1 MTQHSDNNSP
11 GSAVPDRGEGALPGA
26 QVPSW
31 WQEVRQAKLTFTWI
45 LVFPILGP
53 LVFLP
58 IVLLDPARQSV
69 LDVITEAILTAWMG
83 PSFILVIVIGAMV
96 VNRRTLRRVV
106 LRQSSENGAM
116 ITSMV
121 AARYRHHQAADVPDP
136 LKAAVLDIG
145 AYLKIEVPIPVA
157 GAWILAG
164 ADWHAR
170 ETNPGQLPEL
180 PTAFINIAQAAVD
193 SQAHT
198 TTSR

>member
-1 MTQHSDNNSP
+1 MTDTSDNTP
-11 GSAVPDRGEGALPGA
+11 PDSAGPDRDEDALPGV
-26 QVPSW
+26 QVPTW
-31 WQEVRQAKLTFTWI
+31 WQDVRHTKLPFTWL
-45 LVFPILGP
+45 LVFPVLGP

-69 LDVITEAILTAWMG
+69 LDAITEAILTAWVG

-96 VNRRTLRRVV
+96 VNRRAMRRVV
-106 LRQSSENGAM
+106 LRQSSEHGAM

-121 AARYRHHQAADVPDP
+121 AARYRHHQATDAPDR

-145 AYLKIEVPIPVA
+145 AYLKIEVPVLVA
-157 GAWILAG
+157 ASWILAG

-180 PTAFINIAQAAVD
+180 PTAFFKLAQAVLD
-193 SQAHT
+193 SHAQTA
-198 TTSR
+198 TSP